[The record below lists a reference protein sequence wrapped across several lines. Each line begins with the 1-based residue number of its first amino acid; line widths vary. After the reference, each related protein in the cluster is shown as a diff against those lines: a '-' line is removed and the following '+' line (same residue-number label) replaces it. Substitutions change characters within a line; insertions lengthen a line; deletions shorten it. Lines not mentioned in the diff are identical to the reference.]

1 MKNNIDQDSRFLEGD
16 PEEHHISSNS
26 FLTGIWVGLLLLTA
40 LTVLVSVLH
49 KDFIAF
55 SVVTA
60 LIIASTKAMVVIYH
74 FMHLKFDSQV
84 LKVMVYVVFGVFT
97 VLIGLTAFDYLT
109 RV

>member
-1 MKNNIDQDSRFLEGD
+1 MENNLKQESRYLEGD
-16 PEEHHISSNS
+16 PVGNHISSPG

-40 LTVLVSVLH
+40 VTVLVSVLH
-49 KDFIAF
+49 KNFIAF

-60 LIIASTKAMVVIYH
+60 LVIASTKAMVVIYH
-74 FMHLKFDSQV
+74 FMHLKFDSKV